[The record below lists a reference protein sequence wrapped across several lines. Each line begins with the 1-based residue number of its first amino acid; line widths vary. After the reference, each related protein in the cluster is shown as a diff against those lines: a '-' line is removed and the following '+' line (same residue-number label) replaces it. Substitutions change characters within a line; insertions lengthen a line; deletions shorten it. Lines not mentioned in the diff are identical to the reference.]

1 MLKELQIINN
11 IDNLKILINKNT
23 TLVQATNKQQFKLLN
38 NKISLVIKQIFSLNL
53 TINQDHYLSK
63 LSELYN
69 YLNKVLTF
77 INKFIV
83 VGYKLLLLKTTN
95 YSVEF
100 QLFNRSLQDIIQLFD
115 LQIANIFNQEEDER
129 ALLEDLADHQILLS
143 KYQGLLV
150 NLLLQQINDLNNI
163 ADLNFHAVR
172 SKFLFY
178 KDLPKEWQ
186 RLLRDSRWDQISDQD
201 CYQIL
206 EKLSYSKFSYD
217 LLIPEFKQ
225 QLSKFTVIYR
235 AIFIDEDAQF
245 VDLQD
250 CWNNNPNV
258 RRSWLKINLTLPTE
272 QRCFLRYKELAKELQ
287 DYMLLASNYNSQEL
301 LAKEWDTNNNQ
312 QCDTWL
318 KTLPNLQDW
327 STLSAA
333 LPSLDVPSVINSYY
347 YLNEEFKQQVSQ
359 ASHSIREILAFANQQ
374 ASLAP
379 ERYWHECQD
388 IHVAWFNYC
397 FYPNLVPDS
406 QGSSQSLLLFS
417 SLSQSIDSIIGS
429 QQYSCSEIKIT
440 DRVKVLA
447 EQEDFK
453 LLLLKI
459 TAFDPYET
467 MQYIV
472 GLPTAKADLCIAKN
486 HLVTEL
492 DFDQKD
498 IINLFDTEE
507 EIPDK
512 ELQASKDYFKKYFVA
527 DLTFLQ
533 SLPNKRPRHG

>member
-11 IDNLKILINKNT
+11 IDNLKILINNNT
-23 TLVQATNKQQFKLLN
+23 TLLQANKQQFKLLN
-38 NKISLVIKQIFSLNL
+38 NKISLVIKQIFSLDL
-53 TINQDHYLSK
+53 ILNQDHYLLK
-63 LSELYN
+63 LSELYK

-100 QLFNRSLQDIIQLFD
+100 QLFNRSLQDIIKLFD

-129 ALLEDLADHQILLS
+129 ALLGDLADHQISLS
-143 KYQGLLV
+143 KHQGLLV
-150 NLLLQQINDLNNI
+150 NLLLQQINDINNI

-186 RLLRDSRWDQISDQD
+186 RLLRGSRWDQISDQD

-206 EKLSYSKFSYD
+206 EKLSYSKLSYD

-235 AIFIDEDAQF
+235 AIFIDEDAQL

-258 RRSWLKINLTLPTE
+258 RRAWLKINLTLPTE
-272 QRCFLRYKELAKELQ
+272 QRCFLRYKELAKDLQ
-287 DYMLLASNYNSQEL
+287 DYMLLASNYTSQEV

-318 KTLPNLQDW
+318 KTLPNLQDE
-327 STLSAA
+327 STLSAT
-333 LPSLDVPSVINSYY
+333 LPSLDVSLVINSYY
-347 YLNEEFKQQVSQ
+347 YLNAEFKQQVSQ
-359 ASHSIREILAFANQQ
+359 ASHSIREILALANQQ
-374 ASLAP
+374 VSLAP
-379 ERYWHECQD
+379 ERYWHECQE

-397 FYPNLVPDS
+397 CYPNLVPDS
-406 QGSSQSLLLFS
+406 QDSSQSLLLF
-417 SLSQSIDSIIGS
+417 SQSIDSIIGS
-429 QQYSCSEIKIT
+429 QQYSCGESKIT
-440 DRVKVLA
+440 DRVKILA
-447 EQEDFK
+447 EQDDFK

-459 TAFDPYET
+459 TAYDTYET

-492 DFDQKD
+492 DFDEKD
-498 IINLFDTEE
+498 IINLFDGEE
-507 EIPDK
+507 KISDE

-533 SLPNKRPRHG
+533 SLPNKRPRHR